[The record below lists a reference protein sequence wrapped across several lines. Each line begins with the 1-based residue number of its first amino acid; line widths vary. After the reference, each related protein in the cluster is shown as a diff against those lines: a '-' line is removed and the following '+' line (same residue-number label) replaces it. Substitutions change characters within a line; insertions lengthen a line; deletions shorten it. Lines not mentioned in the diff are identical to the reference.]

1 MLPLTFAADK
11 PCDYELVVKDY
22 WGVRSVHDIF
32 HSSRLFLDE
41 DALVELNV
49 CFFLFFCALGGNAIL
64 RASELDDVQYRI
76 CAGQMV
82 LKYSQVYEP

>member
-49 CFFLFFCALGGNAIL
+49 CFFLCFG
-64 RASELDDVQYRI
+64 ASELDDVQYRI